1 MGIKE
6 RSRIRRSR
14 IVANLAA
21 DFEDAERWDLDF
33 WQSQT
38 PEKRLS
44 ALIAIRK
51 DVDKVIRARP
61 KVTPTDQK
69 TS

>member
-33 WQSQT
+33 WQRQT
-38 PEKRLS
+38 PEERLS

-51 DVDKVIRARP
+51 DVDKVLSGRLEA
-61 KVTPTDQK
+61 TPTDRK
-69 TS
+69 GS

>member
-6 RSRIRRSR
+6 RSRTRKRR

-21 DFEDAERWDLDF
+21 DFEEAERWDLDF

-38 PEKRLS
+38 PEERLS

-51 DVDKVIRARP
+51 DVDKVMKARL
-61 KVTPTDQK
+61 KPTQRDQK
-69 TS
+69 AS